1 MLALFSIII
10 FNVFEL
16 SVFNSGYGLSDGK
29 CLPCSGI
36 LGRAAV
42 SSCSCP
48 NDCKH
53 SPSVKI
59 LWKNNLHRDT
69 KRMPFACMATSSG
82 HRRNPDFSR
91 QSRQGNAFSR
101 GKNRQN
107 QENTNSSEN
116 TDEME
121 ILSSRNGPL
130 LSLSG
135 SPRYQATATPG
146 PREKEIV
153 ELFRKVQAQ
162 LRQRAAI
169 KEEKKIEASQGQG
182 ERGTVDSL
190 LKLLR
195 KHSSEQGKKSSSS
208 SSEDFN
214 IDPPERNSML
224 ADEQTPNFFDSN
236 AIEVEEV
243 QETTAVPFTRPASNF
258 RRKSPVPKI
267 KYQSIFSTGPTEES
281 IDLSPSSNL
290 VKEKSAIPAE
300 PKSVSLDSPKEAFDE
315 ISESSD
321 ANETSYENGDPS
333 SAEETDLGSLKVS
346 ELRVLAKS
354 RGVKGFSKLKKGELL
369 EVLSK
374 HSG

>member
-1 MLALFSIII
+1 MLALFSMII

-29 CLPCSGI
+29 CLPCSGNF
-36 LGRAAV
+36 GRAAV

-53 SPSVKI
+53 FSSVKI
-59 LWKNNLHRDT
+59 LRKNNLHCDT

-107 QENTNSSEN
+107 QENTSGSEN

-195 KHSSEQGKKSSSS
+195 KHSSEQGKKSSSG
-208 SSEDFN
+208 SEDFN
-214 IDPPERNSML
+214 INPPERNSML

-236 AIEVEEV
+236 AIEVGEV
-243 QETTAVPFTRPASNF
+243 QETSAAPFTRPASNF

-267 KYQSIFSTGPTEES
+267 KYQSVYSTGLTEES
-281 IDLSPSSNL
+281 MDLSPSSNL
-290 VKEKSAIPAE
+290 VKEKSAIPVE
-300 PKSVSLDSPKEAFDE
+300 PKSVSLDLPKEAFDE

-333 SAEETDLGSLKVS
+333 SAEASDLGSLKVS